1 MNIRAR
7 TLLLPLA
14 LLVGGCQSAD
24 EAATDGDGTD
34 RPTDAVA
41 QLDALRAS
49 YEEHYDMGHADVVA
63 DMYAEDAVALLAD
76 GGVHRGREAIAASLA
91 EEMAASPDLALEQLD
106 AIVGADGEMAV
117 TIGTWDVTVTP
128 EEGNEMTYGGHY
140 MTANGRTA
148 DGWELLGVITN
159 FDAQQS
165 AEMLQGTAGEPPA
178 ESSQMGA
185 LVDAYEEAWNA
196 GDPDAVAAL
205 YTEDAWAAF
214 ADLPAVEG
222 REAIAEL
229 MQQRVVGTMELHG
242 VRSESLG
249 NGRMVNGGW
258 YRISDGGAG
267 DYVGNYWIVTE
278 TVDGQPRIEWVVT
291 NGRPASVIPSSDGA

>member
-7 TLLLPLA
+7 SLLLPLA
-14 LLVGGCQSAD
+14 LLFGACQSAD
-24 EAATDGDGTD
+24 QAATENDGTD
-34 RPTDAVA
+34 GSADAVA
-41 QLDALRAS
+41 ELDALRAS

-76 GGVHRGREAIAASLA
+76 GGVYDGREAIAAHLA
-91 EEMAASPDLALEQLD
+91 EELAASPDLALEQLD

-128 EEGNEMTYGGHY
+128 EEGDEMTYGGHY
-140 MTANGRTA
+140 MTANGRTV

-165 AEMLQGTAGEPPA
+165 AEMLQGTAAEPPA

-185 LVDAYEEAWNA
+185 LTDAYEEAWNA
-196 GDPDAVAAL
+196 GDSDAVAAL
-205 YTEDAWAAF
+205 YAEDAWAAF

-229 MQQRVVGTMELHG
+229 MEQRVRGTMELHG

-249 NGRMVNGGW
+249 EGRMVHGGW
-258 YRISDGGAG
+258 YTISGGETG
-267 DYVGNYWIVTE
+267 DYSGHYWIVTE
-278 TVDGQPRIEWVVT
+278 TVDGEPKIKWVVS
-291 NGRPASVIPSSDGA
+291 NGRPASVIP